1 MRLWTGML
9 TALVIVL
16 GGSVAWGSQHDT
28 RIQWGSRVSWVQ
40 AGGGKAVCC
49 DENAELAST
58 RGAFLPGRITT
69 FALADTALY
78 AFYLEEP
85 RDLTA
90 LARALDE
97 PEGPSQWEQ
106 RFGDGDLT
114 ALLHRPSSFERIE
127 IEPNGT
133 LTLLADDVLH
143 PGMRVLAVVNG
154 KGEILG
160 SRLLWSDASPRLP

>member
-1 MRLWTGML
+1 MRLRVGMTVGL
-9 TALVIVL
+9 ALVL
-16 GGSVAWGSQHDT
+16 CGNLAWASQRDT
-28 RIQWGSRVSWVQ
+28 RIQWGSRVSWARA
-40 AGGGKAVCC
+40 AGGSLCC
-49 DENAELAST
+49 EENAELVAT

-90 LARALDE
+90 LARALDT
-97 PEGPSQWEQ
+97 PEGPSEWEQ
-106 RFGDGDLT
+106 EYGDGDLT

-127 IEPNGT
+127 IEPNGA

-160 SRLLWSDASPRLP
+160 SRLLWSDAKTPLP